1 MYQKHLR
8 SKISKASKLR
18 SPSSPYYL
26 HISIHTL
33 HSVAMLAG
41 GQQEEL
47 PMAKASEGSE
57 SLGPQTAQTRQQM
70 TADDSS
76 ALALR

>member
-1 MYQKHLR
+1 
-8 SKISKASKLR
+8 
-18 SPSSPYYL
+18 
-26 HISIHTL
+26 
-33 HSVAMLAG
+33 MLAG